1 MHSPLLH
8 PTEHLSSLPG
18 AEQPLHGDHSL
29 RAAAMPTWR
38 GTHWGE
44 CCLWVMPP
52 PRAMQPAPLHHPL
65 SLPVDVQHSTELP
78 PLSPWLFLC
87 RGRTVCLRA
96 RVSMGCRALGRWGG
110 LYGYHCAHLT
120 ISHRFYS
127 PDGHREPQGRCL
139 PCSAA
144 PHGTPGCTEEV
155 TTWEVQP
162 EEAAAAQS
170 AVLAIV
176 PVFCAMG
183 LLGILVC
190 NLLKKKGYHCTA
202 HKEHEHNTMVGA
214 SPGHRGPSS
223 IYQIEDANEDTI
235 GVLVRLITE
244 KKENA
249 AALEEL
255 LKEHQIWLVSL
266 LVPHRL
272 HLLPQFPP
280 SCCHQQ
286 HLHTVHGPAPP
297 SDPPCTRCS
306 QRKWPQVLP
315 SPTATKAT
323 RPAGEITILSIGR
336 FRVSR
341 IPEQKPGV
349 GGDPLPTNTKPS
361 WLKSTDSRP
370 EVRDWGGQDVG
381 WGQPWGWGHRGQ
393 WGARSG
399 RFLGSFLE
407 KSVRCCVGIGRC

>member
-1 MHSPLLH
+1 MGTALVSPPRHPYGGDRWPECLQSLGMHCWLLAVLGV
-8 PTEHLSSLPG
+8 LSSPCMGTTACELLRCPPG
-18 AEQPLHGDHSL
+18 EEPIGACSTAQSCRPCPPGSSSAGDAPCVCMHG
-29 RAAAMPTWR
+29 
-38 GTHWGE
+38 
-44 CCLWVMPP
+44 
-52 PRAMQPAPLHHPL
+52 
-65 SLPVDVQHSTELP
+65 
-78 PLSPWLFLC
+78 
-87 RGRTVCLRA
+87 
-96 RVSMGCRALGRWGG
+96 
-110 LYGYHCAHLT
+110 
-120 ISHRFYS
+120 FYS
-127 PDGHREPQGRCL
+127 PDGHREPQGLCL

-144 PHGTPGCTEEV
+144 PHGTPGCAGRRRARRVVAPQGPSGTNG
-155 TTWEVQP
+155 TWEVQP
-162 EEAAAAQS
+162 EESAAAQL

-190 NLLKKKGYHCTA
+190 NLLKKKGYYCTA
-202 HKEHEHNTMVGA
+202 HKEHEHST
-214 SPGHRGPSS
+214 SGPSS

-255 LKEHQIWLVSL
+255 LKEHQSTQPALAGCK
-266 LVPHRL
+266 PAYKL

-315 SPTATKAT
+315 PPTATKAT

-349 GGDPLPTNTKPS
+349 GGDPFPTSTRPS

-370 EVRDWGGQDVG
+370 EGS
-381 WGQPWGWGHRGQ
+381 PSA
-393 WGARSG
+393 ARFGDST
-399 RFLGSFLE
+399 LAM
-407 KSVRCCVGIGRC
+407 

>member
-1 MHSPLLH
+1 MRWWLLAVLGV
-8 PTEHLSSLPG
+8 LSSPCMGTTACELLRCPPG
-18 AEQPLHGDHSL
+18 EEPIGACSTAQSCRPCPPGSSSAGDAPCACMHG
-29 RAAAMPTWR
+29 
-38 GTHWGE
+38 
-44 CCLWVMPP
+44 
-52 PRAMQPAPLHHPL
+52 
-65 SLPVDVQHSTELP
+65 
-78 PLSPWLFLC
+78 
-87 RGRTVCLRA
+87 
-96 RVSMGCRALGRWGG
+96 
-110 LYGYHCAHLT
+110 
-120 ISHRFYS
+120 FYS

-139 PCSAA
+139 PCSTA
-144 PHGTPGCTEEV
+144 PHGTLGCADPNLTAARRRARSV
-155 TTWEVQP
+155 VAARGPSGTNGTWELQP
-162 EEAAAAQS
+162 EEAATAQS

-202 HKEHEHNTMVGA
+202 HKEHEHST
-214 SPGHRGPSS
+214 SGPSS

-255 LKEHQIWLVSL
+255 LKEHQSMQPALAGCK
-266 LVPHRL
+266 PAYKL
-272 HLLPQFPP
+272 HLLPQFPQ

-349 GGDPLPTNTKPS
+349 GGDPLPTSTRPS

-370 EVRDWGGQDVG
+370 EGS
-381 WGQPWGWGHRGQ
+381 PSA
-393 WGARSG
+393 ARFGDST
-399 RFLGSFLE
+399 LAM
-407 KSVRCCVGIGRC
+407 